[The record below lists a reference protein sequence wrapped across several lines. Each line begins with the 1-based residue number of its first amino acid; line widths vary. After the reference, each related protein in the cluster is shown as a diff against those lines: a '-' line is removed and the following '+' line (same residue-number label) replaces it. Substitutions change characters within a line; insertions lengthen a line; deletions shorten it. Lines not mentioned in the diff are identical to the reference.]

1 MPTPKFVFKRIALY
15 VLLIVHFTKNSTSG
29 QNQEVAQAT
38 VNLWPWLNTALKK
51 NVRANVNICK
61 RKST

>member
-15 VLLIVHFTKNSTSG
+15 VLLIFHFTKNSTSG

-51 NVRANVNICK
+51 
-61 RKST
+61 KS

>member
-15 VLLIVHFTKNSTSG
+15 VLLIFHFTKNSTSG

-38 VNLWPWLNTALKK
+38 VNLWLNTALKK

>member
-1 MPTPKFVFKRIALY
+1 MPTPKFVFKRIVLY
-15 VLLIVHFTKNSTSG
+15 VLLIFHFTKNSG

-51 NVRANVNICK
+51 KVRANVNICK

>member
-1 MPTPKFVFKRIALY
+1 MPTPKFVFERIALY
-15 VLLIVHFTKNSTSG
+15 VLLIFHFTKNSG

-51 NVRANVNICK
+51 KVRANVNICK